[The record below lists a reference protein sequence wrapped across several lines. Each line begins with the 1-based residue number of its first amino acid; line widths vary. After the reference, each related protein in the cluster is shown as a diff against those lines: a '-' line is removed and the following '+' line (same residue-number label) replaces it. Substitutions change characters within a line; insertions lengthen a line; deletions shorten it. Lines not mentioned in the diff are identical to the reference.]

1 MRLFLGF
8 LLLFSSLLILSSN
21 TYAQNFTGSWH
32 CIYATQDD
40 RPNGTGYPTAS
51 VGVIKPNTFVA
62 LVSRKTA
69 TTLTCYLVG
78 YTNASTLTG
87 RMGVYGY
94 GTNPPVAADIRQPWA
109 SGFDNIEMVEAYDI
123 AVTKDSLVYVANNDV
138 ERNILVFRMSAD
150 SVISTDYRLVTQAD
164 SLWGID
170 VDNNGRVYVGQCGI
184 GSNPGKILVFK
195 SIAEETAWLDQP
207 HLSTPLATI
216 NIPDPGRITGVT
228 TNAEGTIV
236 YASNYDADK
245 VYCFTGSPTTGY
257 TLYNGF
263 NFTLTDQPMA
273 SNGVD
278 TIFPGPIGLKYMQD
292 KNILMVSC
300 AQLFRLGVAYEYSRV
315 YMVNPNTGDIMNTL
329 DAAGWSFA
337 QTGSYTTP
345 NDSVSAY
352 NALYN
357 SDYDENFNVYTV
369 SYYGWTVDKWYFDG
383 VIPTI
388 PVTILGLEK
397 TEGLTPTEFT
407 LAQNYPNPF
416 NPTTTIEFSL
426 AENNVVNLNIY
437 DVNGQLVAELING
450 AILEKGTYKFSF
462 DASKMASGLYI
473 YTLQAGNKQLTK
485 KMSLL
490 K

>member
-1 MRLFLGF
+1 MRSFFCSVFLII
-8 LLLFSSLLILSSN
+8 LLVLPSSSTFAQVFSGN
-21 TYAQNFTGSWH
+21 WH

-62 LVSRKTA
+62 LVSRKTT
-69 TTLTCYLVG
+69 TTLTSYLVG

-94 GTNPPVAADIRQPWA
+94 GATPPVAAGVRQVWA
-109 SGFDNIEMVEAYDI
+109 SGFDNIEMLEAYDI
-123 AVTKDSLVYVANNDV
+123 AVTKDSLVYVANNDI

-150 SVISTDYRLVTQAD
+150 SVISTDYRMVSGAD
-164 SLWGID
+164 SVWGID
-170 VDNNGRVYVGQCGI
+170 VDNNGKVYVGQCGI
-184 GSNPGKILVFK
+184 GTNPGKILVFNG
-195 SIAEETAWLDQP
+195 IADDPLWLNSP
-207 HLSTPLATI
+207 HNAAPIQTI

-228 TNAEGTIV
+228 VNAEGTLI

-245 VYCFTGSPTTGY
+245 VYCFIGSPTTGY
-257 TLYNGF
+257 TLFNGF
-263 NFTLTDQPMA
+263 NFNLTDQPMA

-278 TIFPGPIGLKYMQD
+278 TIFPGPIGLKYMQT

-300 AQLFRLGVAYEYSRV
+300 AELFHLGVAYEYSLV
-315 YMVNPNTGDIMNTL
+315 YMVNPNTGVILDTL
-329 DAAGWSFA
+329 DAAKWSFD
-337 QTGSYTTP
+337 QTGSYMTP

-357 SDYDENFNVYTV
+357 SDYDQDFNVYTV
-369 SYYGWTVDKWYFDG
+369 SYYGWTVDKWYLDG

-397 TEGLTPTEFT
+397 NEGITPSDFT
-407 LAQNYPNPF
+407 LSQNYPNPF
-416 NPTTTIEFSL
+416 NPSTSIDFSVT
-426 AENNVVNLNIY
+426 ENSVVSLYIY
-437 DVNGQLVAELING
+437 DLNGQLVTELIKG
-450 AILEKGTYKFSF
+450 ASLEKGSYKVSF
-462 DASKMASGLYI
+462 DASRLASGMYL
-473 YTLQAGNKQLTK
+473 YTLQSGERQLTK
-485 KMSLL
+485 KMSFI

>member
-1 MRLFLGF
+1 MRSFF
-8 LLLFSSLLILSSN
+8 STVLLIFVLSLLTAN
-21 TYAQNFTGSWH
+21 TNAQVFTGNWH
-32 CIYATQDD
+32 CLYATQDD

-94 GTNPPVAADIRQPWA
+94 GTTPPAVAGMRQVWA
-109 SGFDNIEMVEAYDI
+109 SGFDNVEMLEAYDI
-123 AVTKDSLVYVANNDV
+123 SVTKDSLVYVANNDM

-150 SVISTDYRLVTQAD
+150 SVISTEYRMVSTAD

-170 VDNNGRVYVGQCGI
+170 VDNNGKVYVGQCGI
-184 GSNPGKILVFK
+184 GTNPGKILVFRGI
-195 SIAEETAWLDQP
+195 SEDAEWAGLHNSAPIQ
-207 HLSTPLATI
+207 TI

-228 TNAEGTIV
+228 VNAEGTLI

-245 VYCFTGSPTTGY
+245 VYCFIGSPTTGY
-257 TLYNGF
+257 TLFNGF
-263 NFTLTDQPMA
+263 TFNMTDQPMA

-278 TIFPGPIGLKYMQD
+278 TIFPGPLGLKYMET

-300 AQLFRLGVAYEYSRV
+300 AQLFRLGVAYEYSRA
-315 YMVNPNTGDIMNTL
+315 YMVNPNTGVILDTL
-329 DAAGWSFA
+329 DAAKWSYD

-357 SDYDENFNVYTV
+357 ADYDQDFNVYTV
-369 SYYGWTVDKWYFDG
+369 SYYGWTIDKWYFDG
-383 VIPTI
+383 VIPTV

-397 TEGLTPTEFT
+397 NEGITPSEFT
-407 LAQNYPNPF
+407 LSQNYPNPF
-416 NPTTTIEFSL
+416 NPSTTIDFSITD
-426 AENNVVNLNIY
+426 NSVVNLFIY
-437 DVNGQLVAELING
+437 DLNGQLVTELIKG
-450 AILEKGTYKFSF
+450 ASLEKGSYKVSF
-462 DASKMASGLYI
+462 DASRLASGMYI
-473 YTLQAGNKQLTK
+473 YTLQTGERQLTK
-485 KMSLL
+485 KMSFI